1 MTKTICKTVYDTDN
15 AVVVKKFTSGSFGD
29 PAGYEEVLYQTATG
43 SYFIYVNGGAESP
56 YPTEDIKRIAKTKVD
71 AWIAERE

>member
-15 AVVVKKFTSGSFGD
+15 AVVVKKFTSGFLGD
-29 PAGYEEVLYQTATG
+29 PAGYEEVLYQTETG
-43 SYFIYVNGGAESP
+43 SYVIYDNGGPESP
-56 YPTEDIKRIAKTKVD
+56 YPPADIKRIAKTKGD

>member
-56 YPTEDIKRIAKTKVD
+56 YPTEDIKRMSAKVAE
-71 AWIAERE
+71 AWIAEN